1 MKDSLSGKEPPYEY
15 EEKKMPIDILSGTDR
30 IRNDIEEGTSVNHME
45 DWWKEECLEF
55 NKKVRKKYL
64 IYK

>member
-1 MKDSLSGKEPPYEY
+1 MNMKKRRCL
-15 EEKKMPIDILSGTDR
+15 DILAGTDR
-30 IRNDIEEGTSVNHME
+30 LRNDIEEGTPINQME

-55 NKKVRKKYL
+55 GKNVRKKYL